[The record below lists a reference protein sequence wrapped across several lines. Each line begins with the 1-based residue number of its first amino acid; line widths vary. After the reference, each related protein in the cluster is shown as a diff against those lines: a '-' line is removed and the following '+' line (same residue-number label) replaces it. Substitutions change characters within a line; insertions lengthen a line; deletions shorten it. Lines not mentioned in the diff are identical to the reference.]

1 MRKNFAQ
8 RNRVVRFSLN
18 LFMAFGLTVLS
29 FNSYA
34 AGSIPSQLSFELI
47 APGYDEWEVRVKDGQ
62 GTTLTG
68 HLDVPSWYSGKDWD
82 NKLTSAPVTTIANL
96 SSNITTVYIP
106 DGITTIKGNGFSGS
120 PNLKSVVIPN
130 SVTSIGAYAFKS
142 CPKLSSVVLSPN
154 NNCSSSFVGCN
165 IKKGAY
171 PVGKRFFVADI
182 EVAYP
187 VNCVPDSAGLIF
199 DNTLSTFY
207 FAPWN
212 INTLELPAT
221 VKKIGPKAIAGCTG
235 PLKLFVKSTVPPS
248 VADDSFEGA
257 SISYIYVPYGTK
269 NAYIEAGWSK
279 YASKGIYEY
288 QEDADSIS
296 LNSTKVTMTVS
307 ETTKLVATVYPDI
320 TINKTVTW
328 SSSNENIVTVDQDG
342 NVTAVGI
349 GSATVTAHC
358 GNLSAT
364 CSVEV
369 TPIMVTSISVTPSS
383 LTLKDSE
390 SMYLTATV
398 FPENATD
405 KTVKWSS
412 SNTKIATVDN
422 KGLVTPVKTGTVN
435 IKATCGTASTSVRVT
450 VVETPATEVILD
462 KTSVSLIQSETVS
475 LTATILPEN
484 TTSKIIKWN
493 SNNPGVAT
501 VDNNGNVTAVSEGT
515 AIITAKCG
523 NAQGACYVYVKKIAA
538 EKIILNETELTLQVS
553 QTFDLTAEVLPENAV
568 DKTVKWSSGIQF
580 VATVDTNGR
589 VRAVSPGVTTI
600 TASCGSVKSSCEVT
614 VVPVQATSITLDK
627 TEKTIDM
634 SDFVWLTATVYPD
647 NTPDN
652 TYDKTVIWSSSNES
666 VATVDSRGFVT
677 PINPGSTIITATCG
691 DVSATCSITVI
702 SLVTDISL
710 NPERVNMY
718 VNETLQIQP
727 TIYPSNATNKK
738 ISWDSYNDAIA
749 TVDDQGNI
757 TAVAPGET
765 IIMASSTDTSGIY
778 ALCYITVK
786 PALAESL
793 TISPE
798 SWNGTVGESLD
809 ITAVILPEYT
819 TNKVLKWSSSDTS
832 VAVVNDAGTVTVLKD
847 GSCIIVAET
856 TDGSN
861 LTAQCHITGM
871 TDIDDIF
878 VDENETLDVYTIRGI
893 CIKRNCLK
901 SELKQLKQGLY
912 IIRGKKGAVTVLI
925 K

>member
-1 MRKNFAQ
+1 MGKKLTQ
-8 RNRVVRFSLN
+8 RSKVVRSALD
-18 LFMAFGLTVLS
+18 LFIFLGLTVFS

-34 AGSIPSQLSFELI
+34 AGPIPSQLSFDLI
-47 APGYDEWEVRVKDGQ
+47 PPGYDEWEVRVIDDQ
-62 GTTLTG
+62 AATLTG
-68 HLDVPSWYSGKDWD
+68 HLDVPSWYEGKNWD
-82 NKLTSAPVTTIANL
+82 NKLVSAPVTTIARL
-96 SSNITTVYIP
+96 SSYITTVYIP
-106 DGITTIKGNGFSGS
+106 DGITTISDNGFSGS

-130 SVTSIGAYAFKS
+130 SVTSVGVYAFRA

-154 NNCSSSFVGCN
+154 NNCTSSFVGCD

-187 VNCVPDSAGLIF
+187 ANCIPDSAGLIF
-199 DNTLSTFY
+199 DSTFSTFY

-221 VKKIGPKAIAGCTG
+221 VKNIGPKAIAGCTG
-235 PLKLFVKSTVPPS
+235 LLKLFVRSTVPPS

-257 SISYIYVPYGTK
+257 RISHIYVPYGTK

-279 YASKGIYEY
+279 FARGIQEY
-288 QEDADSIS
+288 QEDAESIS
-296 LNSTKVTMTVS
+296 LNSTEVTMHVS
-307 ETTKLVATVYPDI
+307 ETTKLVATIYPDI

-342 NVTAVGI
+342 NVTAVAI

-358 GNLSAT
+358 GNVSAS
-364 CSVEV
+364 CSVVV
-369 TPIMVTSISVTPSS
+369 TPVMVTSISVEPSA
-383 LTLKDSE
+383 LTIQDSE
-390 SMYLTATV
+390 SRRLMATV
-398 FPENATD
+398 LPENATD
-405 KTVKWSS
+405 KAVRWSS
-412 SNTKIATVDN
+412 SNAKIATVDDT
-422 KGLVTPVKTGTVN
+422 GLVTPIKTGTVE
-435 IKATCGTASTSVRVT
+435 IKATCGTVSASAKIT
-450 VVETPATEVILD
+450 VVETPASEVILD
-462 KTSVSLIQSETVS
+462 KTSVSLNPSES
-475 LTATILPEN
+475 IRLTATILPGN
-484 TTSKIIKWN
+484 TTSKAIQWN

-501 VDNNGNVTAVSEGT
+501 VDINGNVTAVSEGV
-515 AIITAKCG
+515 AIITARCG
-523 NAQGACYVYVKKIAA
+523 NAQDACYVYVKNITA
-538 EKIILNETELTLQVS
+538 EEIILNKTELTLQVS

-568 DKTVKWSSGIQF
+568 DKTVKWHSGIKQI
-580 VATVDTNGR
+580 ATVDLYGR

-600 TASCGSVKSSCEVT
+600 TASCGSVKNTCKVT
-614 VVPVQATSITLDK
+614 VIPVQATGITLDK
-627 TEKTIDM
+627 TEKTMDI
-634 SDFVWLTATVYPD
+634 SDFLWLTATVY
-647 NTPDN
+647 PDN

-666 VATVDSRGFVT
+666 VVTVDYKGFVT
-677 PINPGSTIITATCG
+677 PVNPGSAIITATCG
-691 DVSATCSITVI
+691 DVSATCAIIVI

-710 NPERVNMY
+710 EPERVNMY
-718 VNETLQIQP
+718 VNETIHVQP

-798 SWNGTVGESLD
+798 SWNGTVGESID

-832 VAVVNDAGTVTVLKD
+832 VAVVNDAGTVTVLKN
-847 GSCIIVAET
+847 GSCIIAAET

-861 LTAQCHITGM
+861 LTAQCYITGM
-871 TDIDDIF
+871 SAIDTIF
-878 VDENETLDVYTIRGI
+878 ADENETFDVYTVRGI
-893 CIKRNCLK
+893 CIKRNCSI
-901 SELKQLKQGLY
+901 SELKQFDHGLY
-912 IIRGKKGAVTVLI
+912 ILRSKKRSVTVLI

>member
-106 DGITTIKGNGFSGS
+106 DGITTIKDNGFSGS

-349 GSATVTAHC
+349 GSATVSAHC

-412 SNTKIATVDN
+412 SNTTIATVDN

-484 TTSKIIKWN
+484 TTSKMIKWN

-580 VATVDTNGR
+580 VATVDANGR

-614 VVPVQATSITLDK
+614 VVPVQTTGITLDK

-634 SDFVWLTATVYPD
+634 SDFVWLTATVY
-647 NTPDN
+647 PDN

-677 PINPGSTIITATCG
+677 PINPGSTIITAKCG

-727 TIYPSNATNKK
+727 TIYPFNATNKK

-798 SWNGTVGESLD
+798 SWNGTVGESID

-901 SELKQLKQGLY
+901 SELKQFKQGLY